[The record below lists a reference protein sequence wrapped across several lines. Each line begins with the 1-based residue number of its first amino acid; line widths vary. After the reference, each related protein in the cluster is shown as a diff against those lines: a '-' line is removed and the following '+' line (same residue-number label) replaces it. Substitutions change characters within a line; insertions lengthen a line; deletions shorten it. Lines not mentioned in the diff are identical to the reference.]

1 MGKFKKSELMN
12 QHRSGSNN
20 NSINFGT
27 KIEPFRITDGV
38 MKVGRYKGKRL
49 SEIPRDYLEWMIRK
63 RKHVRELQKYLD
75 MLMID
80 NVNLSIQASR
90 FGWTNDIQQQLTNSA
105 LLIRKYQRRLR
116 LIKM

>member
-1 MGKFKKSELMN
+1 M
-12 QHRSGSNN
+12 
-20 NSINFGT
+20 I
-27 KIEPFRITDGV
+27 
-38 MKVGRYKGKRL
+38 KG
-49 SEIPRDYLEWMIRK
+49 YIRK
-63 RKHVRELQKYLD
+63 KQHIKSTEAYLS

-90 FGWTNDIQQQLTNSA
+90 FGWSEDIQQQLTNSA

>member
-1 MGKFKKSELMN
+1 
-12 QHRSGSNN
+12 
-20 NSINFGT
+20 
-27 KIEPFRITDGV
+27 
-38 MKVGRYKGKRL
+38 
-49 SEIPRDYLEWMIRK
+49 MIRK
-63 RKHVRELQKYLD
+63 GRHVRELQKYLD

>member
-1 MGKFKKSELMN
+1 
-12 QHRSGSNN
+12 
-20 NSINFGT
+20 
-27 KIEPFRITDGV
+27 
-38 MKVGRYKGKRL
+38 
-49 SEIPRDYLEWMIRK
+49 MIRK
-63 RKHVRELQKYLD
+63 RRHVRELQKYLD